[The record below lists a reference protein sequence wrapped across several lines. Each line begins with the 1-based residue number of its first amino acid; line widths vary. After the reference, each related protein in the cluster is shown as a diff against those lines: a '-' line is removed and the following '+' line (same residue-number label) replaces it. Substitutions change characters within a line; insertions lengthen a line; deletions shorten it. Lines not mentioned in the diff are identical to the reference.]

1 MTSSPQ
7 VRPLGELL
15 GTEALGIDLSRPL
28 DEMTFAWIGR
38 VFAEH
43 PVLVFR
49 DQNLGAAELAAFG
62 RRFGS
67 PRLHALVKYRH
78 AEYPEVSWLTNVE
91 DDGKVDWY
99 GVKRATDWHTDSTY
113 EADPPILAI
122 LHAKEIPS
130 SKGGTMFADMRAAA
144 LFCGVIRDARRRSKP
159 TCSYSARLRNVN
171 NLRNRASS
179 RAPRC
184 AEDEGRDTVGMIG
197 CEHLRNGTAG
207 RMSDQMHAVETQ
219 VIDEPQRVRGP
230 TGPCSRP
237 PRHDRKSRL
246 GMQRKR
252 RQPVPSSRCHVRQ
265 GPPRTRWVDLRR
277 KRHRTAFRHR
287 S

>member
-7 VRPLGELL
+7 LRPLGELL
-15 GTEALGIDLSRPL
+15 GTEALGVDLSRPI
-28 DEMTFAWIGR
+28 DEATFAWIGR

-62 RRFGS
+62 RWFGS
-67 PRLHALVKYRH
+67 PRMHALVKYRH

-130 SKGGTMFADMRAAA
+130 SKGGTMFADMRAAYDA
-144 LFCGVIRDARRRSKP
+144 LPKAMKDRLSTLVGPAR
-159 TCSYSARLRNVN
+159 
-171 NLRNRASS
+171 
-179 RAPRC
+179 
-184 AEDEGRDTVGMIG
+184 
-197 CEHLRNGTAG
+197 
-207 RMSDQMHAVETQ
+207 
-219 VIDEPQRVRGP
+219 PQ
-230 TGPCSRP
+230 
-237 PRHDRKSRL
+237 H
-246 GMQRKR
+246 
-252 RQPVPSSRCHVRQ
+252 
-265 GPPRTRWVDLRR
+265 RTRR
-277 KRHRTAFRHR
+277 
-287 S
+287 